1 MKNAIELLR
10 AVGVYESWLKG
21 QPRSRP
27 LPKGRFTIAE
37 RAKRCVLVGNLHV
50 VEDFDDLNRP
60 HAYIMASVI
69 CPEPHGTGKRHK
81 VEARL
86 YNPFGKTS
94 PTWVS
99 CDCGNFRYTW
109 EEFLVPWHSSSMRY
123 VGGPNKN
130 VRNPKHIPALCKHLV
145 RVLTSAVRSA
155 KVRKVLFQTPSMKE
169 LGLKKTVMKQRGIP
183 ETYPEKGRP
192 IVDRPVHLRSKGRP
206 KE

>member
-21 QPRSRP
+21 QPRKRA
-27 LPKGRFTIAE
+27 LPKGRFTIAQ
-37 RAKRCVLVGNLHV
+37 RAKDCAFVNFSV

-60 HAYIMASVI
+60 HAYIMAQVI
-69 CPEPHGTGKRHK
+69 CTPPKGSGTVHK

-99 CDCGNFRYTW
+99 CGCGNFRYTW
-109 EEFLVPWHSSSMRY
+109 EEALVPTHSSSDRY
-123 VGGPNKN
+123 VGGPNKH
-130 VRNPKHIPALCKHLV
+130 VRNPRNIPALCKHLV
-145 RVLTSAVRSA
+145 RVLTYATRSA
-155 KVRKVLFQTPSMKE
+155 KVRKVLFQTPTLKQ
-169 LGLKKTVMKQRGIP
+169 LGLRKPVMKQRGIP
-183 ETYPEKGRP
+183 QSYPEKGRP

-206 KE
+206 KK

>member
-21 QPRSRP
+21 QPRTRA

-37 RAKRCVLVGNLHV
+37 RAKACSLATFSVT
-50 VEDFDDLNRP
+50 EDFDDLNRP
-60 HAYIMASVI
+60 HAYIMSGVV
-69 CPEPHGTGKRHK
+69 CSPPKGTGKIHK

-109 EEFLVPWHSSSMRY
+109 EEFLTPHHSSSMRY

-130 VRNPKHIPALCKHLV
+130 IRNPRHIPALCKHLV
-145 RVLTSAVRSA
+145 RLLTYATRSA
-155 KVRKVLFQTPSMKE
+155 KVRKVLFQTPTLKE
-169 LGLKKTVMKQRGIP
+169 LGLKKPVMTQRGIP
-183 ETYPEKGRP
+183 ESYPARGRP
-192 IVDRPVHLRSKGRP
+192 VVDRPVHLRSKGRP
-206 KE
+206 KG